1 MRADAKILRTGRALN
16 GRLQNKVIIIT
27 GGGTGIGFGI
37 AACCA
42 REGAAVVLAQ
52 RPIDLAIAECKA
64 AELREAGH
72 RALGLG
78 CDITSREQVR
88 AMIESTVAA
97 FGRLDVMINNAA
109 LTGASA
115 EVRPFLRET
124 DEHWR
129 KTIDVNL
136 TGAFICTQEAAFQLI
151 KQGEGGSIIGISSV
165 AQYAAQ
171 ENATPYCAAKAG
183 LDGLTKGAAIELAP
197 HNIRVN
203 LVAPGDIL
211 TESSADIV
219 DQVAGA
225 GGSGRFFRG
234 TPLGRRGN
242 VREIGAVVAFLAGDD
257 ASFVTG
263 ATWLVDGGFLSY

>member
-1 MRADAKILRTGRALN
+1 MNR
-16 GRLQNKVIIIT
+16 RLCDKVIIIT
-27 GGGTGIGFGI
+27 GGATGIGFGI

-42 REGAAVVLAQ
+42 REGATIVLAQ
-52 RPIDLAIAECKA
+52 RHDDIALAESKA
-64 AELREAGH
+64 ADLRADGH

-78 CDITSREQVR
+78 CDITARHQVR

-115 EVRPFLRET
+115 EVRPFLQET

-129 KTIDVNL
+129 QTIDVNL
-136 TGAFICTQEAAFQLI
+136 TGAFICAQEAAFEMI
-151 KQGEGGSIIGISSV
+151 EQGEGGSIIGISSV
-165 AQYAAQ
+165 AQFAAQ

-211 TESSADIV
+211 TESSADMV
-219 DQVAGA
+219 DQVAAA
-225 GGSGRFFRG
+225 GGSGRYFRS
-234 TPLGRRGN
+234 TPLGRRGD
-242 VREIGAVVAFLAGDD
+242 VREIGAVVAFLASDD